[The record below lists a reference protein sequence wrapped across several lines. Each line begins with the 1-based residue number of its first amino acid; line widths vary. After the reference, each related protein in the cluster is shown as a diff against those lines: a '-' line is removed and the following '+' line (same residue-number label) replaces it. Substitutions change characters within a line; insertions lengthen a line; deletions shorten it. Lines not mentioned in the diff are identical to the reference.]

1 MAALLTQEVQ
11 PLTAFLDQPVDLIR
25 QIKATLRPITLTVE
39 GQPAVILQDPTEY
52 QRLLDL
58 ASNADEQE
66 GLRQALEDV
75 AAGRTYPAEE
85 VFAAMRRKHRMSH

>member
-1 MAALLTQEVQ
+1 MATLTQEVQ

-58 ASNADEQE
+58 ASEADEQE
-66 GLRQALEDV
+66 GLRQALDDV
-75 AAGRTYPAEE
+75 TAGRTYPAEE

>member
-1 MAALLTQEVQ
+1 MATLTQEVQ
-11 PLTAFLDQPVDLIR
+11 PLNAFLDPPVDLIR

-58 ASNADEQE
+58 ASEADEQE
-66 GLRQALEDV
+66 GLRQALDDV
-75 AAGRTYPAEE
+75 AAGRIYPAEE
-85 VFAAMRRKHRMSH
+85 VFAAMRKKHGIPD

>member
-1 MAALLTQEVQ
+1 MQVTLTIPDELAAELIAAGRDPSRTAIEA
-11 PLTAFLDQPVDLIR
+11 LTA
-25 QIKATLRPITLTVE
+25 
-39 GQPAVILQDPTEY
+39 Y

-58 ASNADEQE
+58 ASEADEQE

-85 VFAAMRRKHRMSH
+85 VFAAMRSKHGIPG